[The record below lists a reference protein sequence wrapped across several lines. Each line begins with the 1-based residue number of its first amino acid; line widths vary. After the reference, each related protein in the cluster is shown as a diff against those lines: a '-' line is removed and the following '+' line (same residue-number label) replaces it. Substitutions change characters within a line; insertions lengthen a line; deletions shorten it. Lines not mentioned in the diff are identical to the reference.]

1 MVEVKVI
8 AASAGAL
15 VVGVG
20 LALANGLAGNSELL
34 GGLPPWLQFV
44 IITALPPVS
53 AWLGGFTKKS
63 ETSRTS
69 EGFKEPVL

>member
-1 MVEVKVI
+1 MVEVKVV
-8 AASAGAL
+8 AASIGAL
-15 VVGVG
+15 AVGVG

-44 IITALPPVS
+44 AITSLPPIA

-63 ETSRTS
+63 ETSRVS
-69 EGFKEPVL
+69 EGFKNPQ